1 MFTVPLKKNAM
12 KHVARK
18 RFGQNFL
25 HDKYVLSSITE
36 AIAPQPDDAM
46 VEIGPGLGAMTEQLM
61 RTVKMMHVVGRD
73 RDRVAGREKTYSA
86 ARRAVRAGEALKCDY
101 ASIPGPA

>member
-1 MFTVPLKKNAM
+1 M

-36 AIAPQPDDAM
+36 AIAPAPDDVL

-61 RTVKMMHVVGRD
+61 RTLKHMHVVELD
-73 RDRVAGREKTYSA
+73 RDLVTRLEKAYPREKLTIHS
-86 ARRAVRAGEALKCDY
+86 GDAL
-101 ASIPGPA
+101 